1 MQQMADELWY
11 KEHGAFERAFEWV
24 KANPDEYNGYVE
36 ATQFH
41 HAPDKLELFK
51 HFSGYLKWFNE
62 LYSDG
67 QHVVRQVEKIWSELN
82 QLKTSWYSRT
92 RSIRNILDQLYS
104 HDSDITAFQSDVA
117 EFERCMMATGI
128 HEKEGYTSSLQDLVH
143 RLDALE
149 PRIILTANSQV
160 SSINT
165 TRLTLVGL
173 FLSALAVF
181 IAA

>member
-1 MQQMADELWY
+1 MTVDSWY
-11 KEHGAFERAFEWV
+11 KEHDAFERTLEWV
-24 KANPDEYNGYVE
+24 KANPPEYQGFIE
-36 ATQFH
+36 ASKVH

-51 HFSGYLKWFNE
+51 DFSGYVKWFNG

-67 QHVVRQVEKIWSELN
+67 QHVVKQVEKIWGELHH
-82 QLKTSWYSRT
+82 LKISWYSRT
-92 RSIRNILDQLYS
+92 RHIRNLLDQLYC
-104 HDSDITAFQSDVA
+104 HDLDITAFRSDVA
-117 EFERCMMATGI
+117 EFQRCMMASGI
-128 HEKEGYTSSLQDLVH
+128 HEKEGYANTLQNLVH
-143 RLDALE
+143 RLDSLE
-149 PRIILTANSQV
+149 SRIILTANSQV

>member
-1 MQQMADELWY
+1 VPQMAYESWY
-11 KEHGAFERAFEWV
+11 KEHGAFERAFESV
-24 KANPDEYNGYVE
+24 KVVPNEYSGYVE

-51 HFSGYLKWFNE
+51 HFTGYLRWFNE

-67 QHVVRQVEKIWSELN
+67 QHVVRQIEEIWSELN

-92 RSIRNILDQLYS
+92 RSIRNLLNQLYR
-104 HDSDITAFQSDVA
+104 HDSDITAFRSDVA
-117 EFERCMMATGI
+117 EFQICMMATGI
-128 HEKEGYTSSLQDLVH
+128 HEKEGYTSSLQDLVR

-149 PRIILTANSQV
+149 SRIILTANSQV

-165 TRLTLVGL
+165 TRLTIVGL